1 MMTTLR
7 EGYKQGRSGR
17 KKGLE
22 NFGKR
27 DMRAVRKNTS
37 RGEGN
42 PIQIS
47 RRGLGYSVALLIE
60 LRSRRFGVK
69 VTLEL
74 QK

>member
-7 EGYKQGRSGR
+7 EEYKQGRSGR
-17 KKGLE
+17 KKGME

-27 DMRAVRKNTS
+27 DTRAVRKNTS

-47 RRGLGYSVALLIE
+47 GRGLGYLAAFLIE
-60 LRSRRFGVK
+60 LRPRRFGVK

>member
-1 MMTTLR
+1 M
-7 EGYKQGRSGR
+7 
-17 KKGLE
+17 E

-27 DMRAVRKNTS
+27 DTRAVRKNTS

-47 RRGLGYSVALLIE
+47 GRGLGYLAAFLIE
-60 LRSRRFGVK
+60 LRPRRFGVK